1 MSAPAIPAAMKI
13 IATYSNPLTQ
23 EDSDKEPVLQFS
35 QVVAYNS
42 HEPQECYASE
52 WQEVQ
57 KNRDIFCVLDDLQ
70 RRRIGIGWN

>member
-1 MSAPAIPAAMKI
+1 MSAPAIPAEMKI

-35 QVVAYNS
+35 QVVADNS

-57 KNRDIFCVLDDLQ
+57 SNGDILRAPDNLE
-70 RRRIGIGWN
+70 R